1 MVTDHLTTLPGA
13 GFEPGDRVWLTTEGL
28 PRARGVVWRV
38 WPDGKVQLKLDRG
51 LVLNAV
57 EAAAVEKA
65 EADSGR
71 DGL

>member
-1 MVTDHLTTLPGA
+1 MATDQLTKLPGT
-13 GFEPGDRVWLTTEGL
+13 GFEPGERVWLTTAGL
-28 PRARGVVWRV
+28 PRARGVVWKV

-65 EADSGR
+65 GADGGR